1 MKLDTVFSVEG
12 ARVIVTGAASGLGLA
27 FTEAMAESGAQ
38 VAMLDLNRE
47 ALDAQFR
54 RLRSLGYSV
63 RSHVLDVTDRD
74 AVDDTFNAV
83 AAGFGG
89 LDIVFANA
97 GIDPG
102 PGFAALNAAGERE
115 PANMLEEYS
124 DHRWRKVISVSL
136 DAVFYSIRA
145 AARHMRAN
153 RSGSIIVTTSV
164 SALRPAVTL
173 GAAYAAAKAG
183 AAQLVRATALELAS
197 DGVRVNAIAPGP
209 FETDIGGG
217 FMHNSEVRSKMAAGV
232 PMGRIAEVEEIKPL
246 ALYLAS
252 KASSFV
258 TGQQFV
264 IDGGLSLSA
273 ARA

>member
-97 GIDPG
+97 GIDQDLDSLHSMPQG
-102 PGFAALNAAGERE
+102 NENQQICWKNTRTIAGG
-115 PANMLEEYS
+115 
-124 DHRWRKVISVSL
+124 
-136 DAVFYSIRA
+136 
-145 AARHMRAN
+145 
-153 RSGSIIVTTSV
+153 RSSP
-164 SALRPAVTL
+164 SA
-173 GAAYAAAKAG
+173 
-183 AAQLVRATALELAS
+183 
-197 DGVRVNAIAPGP
+197 
-209 FETDIGGG
+209 
-217 FMHNSEVRSKMAAGV
+217 
-232 PMGRIAEVEEIKPL
+232 
-246 ALYLAS
+246 
-252 KASSFV
+252 
-258 TGQQFV
+258 
-264 IDGGLSLSA
+264 
-273 ARA
+273 